1 MKSIPLFLF
10 CTPIA
15 AMANGNL
22 ENPQPGTIQSGI
34 SIISGWH
41 CTANEI
47 TVLVDGVELGGTGV
61 GSVRKDTV
69 PVCGHDRTGFALLYN
84 YNIPQPGEHTIEVF
98 ADGTLI
104 EERTFRTVRSGGVP
118 FLEGVASSI
127 EAIDFPVANQMT
139 RLQWSQAKQS
149 FEVVDVSL
157 VDQSAIVHSLNRS
170 FEGTTYNISL
180 FGTDSTS
187 YRFTLGEGSLR
198 LERSA
203 FFSGTCI
210 YEGTYEIRGA
220 AIQSKG
226 TYKCSDFSKGDYE
239 AENLSINSVGLYSG
253 IFYRKPDDSSV
264 IIGEIHSGW

>member
-1 MKSIPLFLF
+1 MKSFALLLSF
-10 CTPIA
+10 TPFVAI
-15 AMANGNL
+15 ANGYL

-41 CTANEI
+41 CTAHEI

-84 YNIPQPGEHTIEVF
+84 YNIPQPGEHTIQVF
-98 ADGTLI
+98 ADGMLI
-104 EERTFRTVRSGGVP
+104 EDRTFHTVRSGGVP

-127 EAIDFPVANQMT
+127 EAIDFPVANQTT

-149 FEVVDVSL
+149 FEVVEVSI

-170 FEGTTYNISL
+170 FEGTTYNLSI

-187 YRFTLGEGSLR
+187 YRFSLGGGSLR

-220 AIQSKG
+220 ALQSTG
-226 TYKCSDFSKGDYE
+226 TYKCSDFSNGEYE
-239 AENLSINSVGLYSG
+239 AENLSINLTGLYTG
-253 IFYRKPDDSSV
+253 IFYRRPDGSAE
-264 IIGEIHSGW
+264 IISEIHSGW